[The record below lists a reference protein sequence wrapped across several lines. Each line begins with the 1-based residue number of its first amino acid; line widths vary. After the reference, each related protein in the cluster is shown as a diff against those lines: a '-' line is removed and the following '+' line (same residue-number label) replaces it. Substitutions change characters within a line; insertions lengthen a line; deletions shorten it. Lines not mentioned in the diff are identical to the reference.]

1 MISFVML
8 VGIPASGKSYFA
20 QRAIEQFPNEF
31 VWLSSDAIR
40 GELWGN
46 EEDQQNPG
54 EVFNVMNNRAI
65 AALNEGYS
73 VIYDATNLNSKK
85 RKATLAEIT
94 RRVNPAKSDFIATCY
109 IVTCSITE
117 CKQRQN
123 LRSRKVP
130 DEVIDRMAKS
140 FQTPNYG
147 EGWDKIFIIPN
158 GKKQDLDKEMARLR
172 ETPHDNPHHS
182 TGSIAEHCVRALSNI
197 KELAKKEYLP
207 EPYIDLLE
215 DAAYYHDIGKRK
227 AKVFHDKDGN
237 PSDIAHYYSHDNLG
251 AYLWLSGDKWQ
262 DKWND
267 SCTIEIANLIQWH
280 MISYFLTDKS
290 KEGLA
295 AWCKKKG
302 FSELFAKG
310 LWVLHEADR
319 LAH

>member
-1 MISFVML
+1 MAIFTML
-8 VGIPASGKSYFA
+8 VGLPGCGKTTFA
-20 QRAIEQFPNEF
+20 QALIEQHPGEY

-40 GELWGN
+40 GELWGDEN
-46 EEDQQNPG
+46 DQQNPG
-54 EVFNVMNNRAI
+54 EVFSIMNNRAV

-94 RRVNPAKSDFIATCY
+94 RRVNPAKSDFIATCRV
-109 IVTCSITE
+109 ITCSISE
-117 CKQRQN
+117 CKRRQG
-123 LRSRKVP
+123 LRARRVP
-130 DEVIDRMAKS
+130 DEVIDRMARQ
-140 FQTPNYG
+140 FQVPNYG
-147 EGWDKIFIIPN
+147 EGWDYIFITN
-158 GKKQDLDKEMARLR
+158 CGKKQDLTKEMNRLR
-172 ETPHDNPHHS
+172 ETTHDNPHHT

-197 KELAKKEYLP
+197 KELAEAEHIPDL
-207 EPYIDLLE
+207 YIRLLE

-227 AKVFHDKDGN
+227 TKVFHDKDGN
-237 PSDIAHYYSHDNLG
+237 PTDIAHYYGHDNVS

-262 DKWND
+262 EKWQDKIA
-267 SCTIEIANLIQWH
+267 IEIANLIQWH

-295 AWCKKKG
+295 AWCEKKG
-302 FSELFAKG
+302 FNELFARG